1 MKKIFVLLFLAN
13 TIVAQNVSY
22 HVSEDFT
29 DIKSKFDFGIFKFDN
44 NLYGNVYY
52 LKGDCFKIQT
62 FDSTFNKVTQELTV
76 ALPEECKKAKNA
88 VFNQYKNNF
97 YCFYTTLQNKV
108 GTLYAL
114 SFDTKTL
121 KFSQESKKLFE
132 VNDIQKGAFYGE
144 FGYTPNADSSLI
156 LVQYFKEYISKGDFN
171 NNFAT
176 IGYVTFDNKLNTKQ
190 SIEMQYPYR
199 IGDDAF
205 STTCSYFDKNG
216 GVFILTPVRVN
227 NSIDGMNISENKT
240 LKRHELLKLNKEK
253 NTWEKLKIELGDK
266 KYINSI
272 KIFKDENNN
281 LLLGGGYTTVS
292 PEDKS
297 FSKNSSDGIYI
308 LQINTSNNQLIKQ
321 SADFIEFP
329 DNIIKLYEDKYKLK
343 NMDKNGNNEV
353 EGSIYPKFSLNKDKS
368 LTIICSFKTY
378 YSSNDPNSINS
389 GTTTNSTINEDFLYL
404 KLNPNRKLD
413 WCHKIPRTQYENT
426 EFMTYYYNNSND
438 NDYLFYFDNSEN
450 LNLTTED
457 KPHGYKPGENGS
469 LFCVKI
475 DSNGNL
481 TKSLLFDTKN
491 FKGKV
496 LSSLYEK
503 INDGSF
509 VVKSNDSQASKIFKI
524 DIK

>member
-1 MKKIFVLLFLAN
+1 MKKIILLIFLAN
-13 TIVAQNVSY
+13 TIIAQNISY
-22 HVSEDFT
+22 HTSEDFT
-29 DIKSKFDFGIFKFDN
+29 DIKSKFDFGIFKFN
-44 NLYGNVYY
+44 NNTFGNVYY

-62 FDSTFNKVTQELTV
+62 FDSTFNKVNQELTV

-88 VFNQYKNNF
+88 LFKQYKNNF

-121 KFSQESKKLFE
+121 TFSQESKKIFE
-132 VNDIQKGAFYGE
+132 VNGIQKGAFYGE
-144 FGYTPNADSSLI
+144 FGYDTNTDSSLI
-156 LVQYFKEYISKGDFN
+156 LVQYIKEYSLKGDFN
-171 NNFAT
+171 KINVNF
-176 IGYVTFDNKLNTKQ
+176 GYAIFDNNLNKKYATE
-190 SIEMQYPYR
+190 IQYPYT
-199 IGDDAF
+199 IGDDGY
-205 STTCSYFDKNG
+205 STTCSLFDETG
-216 GVFILTPVRVN
+216 DVYILTSVKVN
-227 NSIDGMNISENKT
+227 NSIDGMHITENKT
-240 LKRHELLKLNKEK
+240 LKRMELLKLNKEK
-253 NTWEKLKIELGDK
+253 NTWEKLKIDLGDN
-266 KYINSI
+266 KYINI
-272 KIFKDENNN
+272 IEAFKDKDNH
-281 LLLGGGYTTVS
+281 LLLGGGYTTVN

-297 FSKNSSDGIYI
+297 FLKNSSDGIYV

-368 LTIICSFKTY
+368 MTIICSFKTY
-378 YSSNDPNSINS
+378 YSSNDPNSINP
-389 GTTTNSTINEDFLYL
+389 GTTANSTINEDFLCL

-413 WCHKIPRTQYENT
+413 WCHKIPRNQYENT

-438 NDYLFYFDNSEN
+438 NDYLFYFDDTEN

-475 DSNGNL
+475 DANGNL
-481 TKSLLFDTKN
+481 TKSSIFDAKN

-496 LSSLYEK
+496 MSSLYKK
-503 INDGSF
+503 INDDSF
-509 VVKSNDSQASKIFKI
+509 LIKSNDSQASKIFKI